1 MDIHVGTQFQT
12 KEFFKILPRLPKITE
27 SLLTEFQMNPRG
39 YYAEEIKLLKQKLS
53 NHINY

>member
-27 SLLTEFQMNPRG
+27 SLLTEFQMKPRG
-39 YYAEEIKLLKQKLS
+39 YYAEEKK
-53 NHINY
+53 